1 MKLILKRIKR
11 ARVIGAGSIQDDVVF
26 NDGHELPG
34 PFALHTEDGQIL
46 PLQAS
51 TSMESDHTN
60 VVRLIV
66 TFVVDG
72 DKIRIEGDVCEPA
85 N

>member
-1 MKLILKRIKR
+1 MKLILKRIER
-11 ARVIGAGSIQDDVVF
+11 MVEVTSLGSGEARYIPGGSKI
-26 NDGHELPG
+26 PG